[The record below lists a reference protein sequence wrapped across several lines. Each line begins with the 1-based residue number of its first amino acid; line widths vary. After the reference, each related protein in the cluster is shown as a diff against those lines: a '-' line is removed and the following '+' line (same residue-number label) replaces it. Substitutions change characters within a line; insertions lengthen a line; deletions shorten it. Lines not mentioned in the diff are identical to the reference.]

1 MGRAYTVMQA
11 MDPVKEHGRANKIIY
26 STSGSKY
33 LRVTS
38 FYFLVLTN

>member
-1 MGRAYTVMQA
+1 MGRGYIVMQA
-11 MDPVKEHGRANKIIY
+11 MHPVREHGKANKIIY